1 MLELKVGQVYFN
13 KGNTLYYLVTR
24 VDSTDVYF
32 ETFSD
37 VSEIYKGLGVTT
49 SRSLDD
55 LFFDRFELFRDVE
68 PVEEAKDFKY
78 GDIVYL
84 LPDAHSSYAL
94 GEEGVADFRE
104 MLARHNR
111 DYSGKWEVLGETDSD
126 GDVLIEQGNFSYYVL
141 AKFLTRVPVKVV
153 SEPVEDK
160 EAEPMSEELS
170 SETLDFPRNALADD
184 MGSVS
189 VKALADAAHY
199 VGLAEPDLSK
209 LVSLAKRLDNSNN

>member
-13 KGNTLYYLVTR
+13 KGNALYYLVTA
-24 VDSTDVYF
+24 VDSNEAYF
-32 ETFSD
+32 ETFRD
-37 VSEIYKGLGVTT
+37 VLDIGKRVGSST
-49 SRSLDD
+49 SRPVEYFYYDH
-55 LFFDRFELFRDVE
+55 FELFRDVE

-78 GDIVYL
+78 GDTVYL
-84 LPDAHSSYAL
+84 LPDAHPSFSGDEVGA
-94 GEEGVADFRE
+94 ADFRSI
-104 MLARHNR
+104 LNR
-111 DYSGKWEVLGETDSD
+111 YDRNYEGKWEVISKVDSD
-126 GDVLIEQGNFSYYVL
+126 GDVLIEQDTYSYYVL
-141 AKFLTRVPVKVV
+141 SKFLSREPVKAD
-153 SEPVEDK
+153 SELVEDK